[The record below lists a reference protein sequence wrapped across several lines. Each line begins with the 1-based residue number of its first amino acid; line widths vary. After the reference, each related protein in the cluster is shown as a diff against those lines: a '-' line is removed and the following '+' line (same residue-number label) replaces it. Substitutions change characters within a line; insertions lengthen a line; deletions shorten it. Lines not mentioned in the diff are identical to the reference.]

1 MAKETILLH
10 LFLFNSRCIIL
21 GGSHDLLAKCTL
33 AWVHSEAYSPFTF
46 SNKPPIP
53 EGLPHIRSLSI
64 PCCFATSNLILLFR
78 HKRTHWVLTII
89 LLISS

>member
-10 LFLFNSRCIIL
+10 LFLF
-21 GGSHDLLAKCTL
+21 GSHCIGLAAFHDLPAKCTL
-33 AWVHSEAYSPFTF
+33 GCVHSEVYSPFAF
-46 SNKPPIP
+46 NNKSPSP
-53 EGLPHIRSLSI
+53 EGLPHIHSLTI